1 MIENI
6 AKSIVQ
12 IVYRIARA
20 FFIYDYIFDSHYLW
34 IHSYIHYSEEMSEI
48 SPSAEQICFDSPIQF
63 EKANAMANAQF
74 ASVHSVAL

>member
-34 IHSYIHYSEEMSEI
+34 IH
-48 SPSAEQICFDSPIQF
+48 
-63 EKANAMANAQF
+63 
-74 ASVHSVAL
+74 